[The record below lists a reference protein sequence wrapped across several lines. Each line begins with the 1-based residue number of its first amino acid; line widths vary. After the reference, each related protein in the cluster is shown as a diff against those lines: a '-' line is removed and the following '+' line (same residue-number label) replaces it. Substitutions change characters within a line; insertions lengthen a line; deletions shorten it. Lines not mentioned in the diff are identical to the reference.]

1 MKKKW
6 VKIVPYI
13 CIFILVGIIGTYF
26 YKDTVARIAN
36 GLDAIYFSRDI
47 NPEHT
52 LKLNEE
58 PIVQEFTTT
67 RDHIAKLGIGFK
79 RTENVENIKVIVGLR
94 EKGKVECLQ
103 TWEFEAQDISQEAV
117 FHYFALDDIM
127 VGKNRQM
134 EILVSSE
141 EIENEG
147 AIEVYTSNNLEKYGD
162 LSYRGETKKET
173 LALAIVGPV
182 QYISK
187 LFWVMVIAF
196 AFVLCSL
203 YWIVRRKNIPL
214 EKVFLV
220 MGGFLGIVYLLLF
233 TPYSEPDSRA
243 HIATAYY
250 YADILTGKES
260 LSEDGKTMVREE
272 DLEADGLSEF
282 LGMDNL
288 NTVKENIFT
297 KSDKNEMVPYIRGKM
312 SVPASAFVPQIAGT
326 ALGMLL
332 KCGGTLTLYLGKIF
346 TLIFYLICCYF
357 AIKLIPFGKMVLFLC
372 ALLPF
377 SLETATSYSYDAT
390 VIALSFLMIG
400 YVFYLKYEKKKVCT
414 SDIVLWT
421 FLTMWLAPCKIV
433 YYFIGFLIFI
443 VPVEKF
449 KTKRHYYLSGIAAT
463 GFGAIAL
470 AVGRMTTITTAV
482 EGEAGKYFTIDM
494 FFEDIPK
501 SVLMIGRT
509 INYHFE
515 DYLKQIFGGL
525 YSWMDLHLSWNFV
538 LLYLILFCLVLLKRQ
553 DEKTF
558 LNIHDKIWMGM
569 IVLLISAMVA
579 ASMLFTWTPPDASV
593 IVGIQ
598 GRYFLPI
605 LPLAGFIFRNKTIT
619 VQKNIDYHLALA
631 IMAIQYLT
639 VMQIFTCTI
648 RR

>member
-6 VKIVPYI
+6 VKIVPYL
-13 CIFILVGIIGTYF
+13 CILILVGIIGTYF
-26 YKDTVARIAN
+26 YKDTVARMAN
-36 GLDAIYFSRDI
+36 GLDAVYFSRDI

-58 PIVQEFTTT
+58 PTVQEFTTT
-67 RDHIAKLGIGFK
+67 RDHIAKLGVGFK
-79 RTENVENIKVIVGLR
+79 REKNVENTKVFVALR
-94 EKGKVECLQ
+94 EKGKTECLQ
-103 TWEFEAQDISQEAV
+103 QWEFKAGDISEKAE
-117 FHYFALDDIM
+117 FHYFALNDIL
-127 VGKNRQM
+127 VGKNRTM
-134 EILVSSE
+134 EVLVSSE
-141 EIENEG
+141 VAENEEPV
-147 AIEVYTSNNLEKYGD
+147 EVFTSNNMQKYGT
-162 LSYRGETKKET
+162 LSYRGEVRNET
-173 LALAIVGPV
+173 LALSITGPV
-182 QYISK
+182 QYISNI
-187 LFWVMVIAF
+187 FWVLVIAF
-196 AFVLCSL
+196 MFVLCGL
-203 YWIVRRKNIPL
+203 YWIVQRKKVPL
-214 EKVFLV
+214 EKVFLL
-220 MGGFLGIVYLLLF
+220 MGGFIGVVYLFLF

-250 YADILTGKES
+250 YADILTGKEP

-297 KSDKNEMVPYIRGKM
+297 KSDINEMVPYIRGKM

-400 YVFYLKYEKKKVCT
+400 YVFYLKCEKKKVCT

-433 YYFIGFLIFI
+433 YYFIGFLIFL

-449 KTKRHYYLSGIAAT
+449 KTKRQYYLSGIAAS
-463 GFGAIAL
+463 GFGAVAL
-470 AVGRMTTITTAV
+470 VVGRMATITTAI

-494 FFEDIPK
+494 FFEDIPR

-515 DYLKQIFGGL
+515 DYLKQIFGGM

-538 LLYLILFCLVLLKRQ
+538 LLYMLLFCVVLLKRQ
-553 DEKTF
+553 DEKVF
-558 LNIHDKIWMGM
+558 LKIRDKAWMGM
-569 IVLLISAMVA
+569 IILIIIAMVA

-598 GRYFLPI
+598 GRYFLPV
-605 LPLAGFIFRNKTIT
+605 LPLAGFIFRNRIIT
-619 VQKNIDYHLALA
+619 VQKNIDYHLVF
-631 IMAIQYLT
+631 IMMCVQYLT
-639 VMQIFTCTI
+639 VMQIFTFTI